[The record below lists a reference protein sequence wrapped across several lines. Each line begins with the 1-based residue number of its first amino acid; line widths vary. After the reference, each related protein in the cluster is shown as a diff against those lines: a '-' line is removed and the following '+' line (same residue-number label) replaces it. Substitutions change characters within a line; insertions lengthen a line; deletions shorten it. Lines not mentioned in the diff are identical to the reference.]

1 MLNAILR
8 KCTLYSD
15 RDVEKKNNTQTQ
27 DAKQSEKRSHFF
39 SFVPAKSERK
49 FSRAPRTHTHTK
61 KGKTDEHRK
70 RDLHGDLLELRKNY
84 GQSVSAIFIGR
95 AHSSR
100 DDDDGVEYI
109 FMRFTSVCSS
119 RSVPRNRSLFFSAP
133 CDCYCLAHYF
143 FFILLC
149 TKEERLR
156 KRYNVASMKRER
168 EHYFVLA
175 VISVNYFSKICFPI

>member
-49 FSRAPRTHTHTK
+49 FSRAPRTHTRKKAKLMNTERGIYMVIYWSFGRIMARVCRQFLLGAHTAA
-61 KGKTDEHRK
+61 GTTTMVWNTYLCVSHLCVTVALYQETVRFSF
-70 RDLHGDLLELRKNY
+70 RLR
-84 GQSVSAIFIGR
+84 VIATAWRI
-95 AHSSR
+95 
-100 DDDDGVEYI
+100 
-109 FMRFTSVCSS
+109 T
-119 RSVPRNRSLFFSAP
+119 
-133 CDCYCLAHYF
+133 
-143 FFILLC
+143 FFILLW